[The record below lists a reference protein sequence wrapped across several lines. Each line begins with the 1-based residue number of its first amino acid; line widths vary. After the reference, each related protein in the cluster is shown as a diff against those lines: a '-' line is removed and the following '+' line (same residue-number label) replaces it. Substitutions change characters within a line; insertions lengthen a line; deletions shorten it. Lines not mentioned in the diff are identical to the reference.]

1 MRHWLWRVMG
11 VLSLGGGFSGLVFLF
26 MALMQGITFDI
37 WVTITV
43 VVATALYGFGVWSGM
58 RLLEG
63 RPGAAQ
69 VNLLYWCIQIPMLNT
84 PAVALQFYVGATA
97 VVSASLGWDASGTDE
112 MNIGAN
118 AVFGSSLEWSLMQG
132 DVPWEFGVNLLA
144 CLIVWKGRRL
154 LREEAAAKD
163 DAR

>member
-11 VLSLGGGFSGLVFLF
+11 VLSLGGGFSGLVYLF
-26 MALMQGITFDI
+26 MALMQGVSFDL
-37 WVTITV
+37 WVTLTV
-43 VVATALYGFGVWSGM
+43 VVATLLYGFGVWSGM

-69 VNLLYWCIQIPMLNT
+69 INLLYWWVQIPMINT
-84 PAVALQFYVGATA
+84 PVVALQFYVGATA
-97 VVSASLGWDASGTDE
+97 TVSASLGWDASGSDE
-112 MNIGAN
+112 ISFGAN

-132 DVPWEFGVNLLA
+132 DVPWEVGVNLLA

-154 LREEAAAKD
+154 LRAEAIAKD
-163 DAR
+163 DIW